1 MIKIGQST
9 KYMGWNHPLSAL
21 IIGVSSLGNIDGL
34 AHLFLGE
41 IMVFAQITNSLVL
54 PHYYHQG
61 QYS

>member
-1 MIKIGQST
+1 
-9 KYMGWNHPLSAL
+9 MGWNHPLSAL